1 MMSDEERY
9 AMLNTP
15 VLPEGA
21 GDYAEGLI
29 KIMNRIPP
37 GWGRWISCD
46 KGWFPILVEANE
58 QLEFIDPNYEIHQI
72 KEKFGT
78 LRFYF
83 NTEFDYETIQHKI
96 MESIICYAEEKSART
111 CEVCGTNE
119 YGKTVKN
126 RQIGYWYKTE
136 CLECAKERGYEEDI
150 PEEEQ

>member
-1 MMSDEERY
+1 MNDEERY

-78 LRFYF
+78 LRFYCH
-83 NTEFDYETIQHKI
+83 DVDQETYNMINFAGMMSGKI
-96 MESIICYAEEKSART
+96 CETCGNRGQLRESPRSSRA
-111 CEVCGTNE
+111 
-119 YGKTVKN
+119 
-126 RQIGYWYKTE
+126 
-136 CLECAKERGYEEDI
+136 
-150 PEEEQ
+150 

>member
-1 MMSDEERY
+1 MTPEKEEALCKKHKKIFKENWGFECGDGWFALIDTLCNSIQSHINWRMQHISDEE
-9 AMLNTP
+9 
-15 VLPEGA
+15 
-21 GDYAEGLI
+21 
-29 KIMNRIPP
+29 
-37 GWGRWISCD
+37 
-46 KGWFPILVEANE
+46 
-58 QLEFIDPNYEIHQI
+58 LEDLQVVATQV

-83 NTEFDYETIQHKI
+83 DTEFNYETVQHKI

-126 RQIGYWYKTE
+126 RQVGYWYKTE

-150 PEEEQ
+150 PEEEW